1 MERAPPGRTVRRP
14 GASGTGRPSWGRDN
28 VACVNFAQGMSTKTS
43 DGSSSTKVLVANPLG
58 AAVLEGDI
66 VEVDAVTAPA
76 RMGGEDGGRVS
87 RPPPGCRRDRRTV
100 RRLPARNRAVRSP
113 GGGSARP
120 ERRARKHAAAT
131 GGEALAGARA
141 LVGAARRG
149 TPQGCV
155 LERPGERPAGVRAG
169 GLRHGPAR
177 SGVGR
182 SSSAPG
188 GLGESVH
195 RHGTR
200 WPLDV
205 RATGDCDSGG
215 SPVGQRCSKK
225 FRVGSTP
232 VIVRVDAGVVEFLVD
247 PEPRGLVD
255 PSAGPVCRIVRE
267 S

>member
-1 MERAPPGRTVRRP
+1 MAGSRTLLVIAGGARWSERPLAARCAGRGLRGP
-14 GASGTGRPSWGRDN
+14 GRPSWGRDN
-28 VACVNFAQGMSTKTS
+28 AACVNFAQGMSTKTS

-149 TPQGCV
+149 TPQGLRPGAPRRTPGGCSGWWSPPWPGAV
-155 LERPGERPAGVRAG
+155 RRRALELGPRRVGRERPSVTGHAG
-169 GLRHGPAR
+169 HST
-177 SGVGR
+177 SGRQGIATPGAAPWVSVAQR
-182 SSSAPG
+182 SS
-188 GLGESVH
+188 ES
-195 RHGTR
+195 
-200 WPLDV
+200 
-205 RATGDCDSGG
+205 
-215 SPVGQRCSKK
+215 GQLR
-225 FRVGSTP
+225 
-232 VIVRVDAGVVEFLVD
+232 
-247 PEPRGLVD
+247 
-255 PSAGPVCRIVRE
+255 
-267 S
+267 